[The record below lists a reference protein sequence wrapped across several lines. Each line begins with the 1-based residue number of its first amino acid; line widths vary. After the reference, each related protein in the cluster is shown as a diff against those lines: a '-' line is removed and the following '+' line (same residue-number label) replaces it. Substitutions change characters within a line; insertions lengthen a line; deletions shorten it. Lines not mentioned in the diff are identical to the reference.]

1 MSRNFSL
8 GRVKDDDSEDSIVDF
23 EMKALP
29 NPSVVVTFTGTD
41 LKPFLTLVF
50 QF

>member
-8 GRVKDDDSEDSIVDF
+8 ERVKDDDFEDSIVDF
-23 EMKALP
+23 EIKAFP

-41 LKPFLTLVF
+41 LK